1 MSDSSIISP
10 EEDEIRSVL
19 VRALKH
25 YQQRLKNLVNN
36 NETVRLGNDIVKKDL
51 EDNAK
56 EADNVAYYLARV
68 NPLIIHVKNR
78 KAMVEPALTCY
89 IADLI
94 KSKDALREKLGNV
107 LPNLECV
114 DREIRVAEFC
124 KQSLL

>member
-36 NETVRLGNDIVKKDL
+36 NETVRLGNDIVKKNL

-68 NPLIIHVKNR
+68 NPLIINVKNR

-89 IADLI
+89 IADLR
-94 KSKDALREKLGNV
+94 KSQDALREKLGNV
-107 LPNLECV
+107 LPNLEHV